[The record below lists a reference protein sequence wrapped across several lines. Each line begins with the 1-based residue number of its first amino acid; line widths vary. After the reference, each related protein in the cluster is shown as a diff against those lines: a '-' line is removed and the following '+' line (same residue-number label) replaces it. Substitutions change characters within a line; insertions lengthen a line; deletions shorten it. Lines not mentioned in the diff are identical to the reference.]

1 MPRQLII
8 RVLPDDRVEVQVEGF
23 TETDR
28 DRPVDRK
35 LCRKLTE
42 RLERDIGRVETRLD
56 CAESKSQIL
65 LSDERPLELE
75 QT

>member
-28 DRPVDRK
+28 DRPADRK